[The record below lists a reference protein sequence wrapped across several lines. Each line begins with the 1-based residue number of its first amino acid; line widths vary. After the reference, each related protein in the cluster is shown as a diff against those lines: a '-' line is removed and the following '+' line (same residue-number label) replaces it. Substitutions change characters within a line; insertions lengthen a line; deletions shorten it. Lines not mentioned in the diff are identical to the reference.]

1 MEKNLN
7 IMAPTP
13 AVESNLHNQN
23 QQYNSLLN
31 TSNVQLTPSNL
42 FNSPIDMYKPNS
54 SMYYENNNNYFNP
67 YQVTSPMPRPNNNIN
82 NNINFNQINNNLSS
96 NQLSNLH
103 QKSNNILLNKDEHSS
118 NSNINT
124 NIYNNNTNFL
134 STEDE
139 IEKCKPQLQNIVSTA
154 DLCCKLELRKIA
166 LQAKNA
172 EYNPKRFAAVIM
184 RIRQPKTT
192 ALIFASGKMVCTGAK
207 SEQDS
212 RTAARTYA
220 KMISKLGYNVKFTN
234 FTIQNIVGSCGVNF
248 NISLEGLYASNGKH
262 CSYEPEL
269 FPGLIFKMVE
279 PKIVLLIFV
288 SGKIVLTGAKKK
300 EQIYEGFKIIYNLL
314 VKYKKDLNINNRI
327 SDSTQ

>member
-1 MEKNLN
+1 MNPH

-13 AVESNLHNQN
+13 QVESNIHNQN
-23 QQYNSLLN
+23 QTYSLLN
-31 TSNVQLTPSNL
+31 TSNVMHTPNNL
-42 FNSPIDMYKPNS
+42 FSYSPNDIYKQS
-54 SMYYENNNNYFNP
+54 SSFYYTENNNIQNNFYNP
-67 YQVTSPMPRPNNNIN
+67 YQATSPMIRQSNNFNTS
-82 NNINFNQINNNLSS
+82 FNQINNNLPSN

-103 QKSNNILLNKDEHSS
+103 HNTNNILINNTETSI
-118 NSNINT
+118 NSNLNTNQNT
-124 NIYNNNTNFL
+124 NILT
-134 STEDE
+134 TEDE

-166 LQAKNA
+166 LQARNA

-220 KMISKLGYNVKFTN
+220 KMISKLGYDVKFTN

-300 EQIYEGFKIIYNLL
+300 EQIYEGFRIIYNLL

-327 SDSTQ
+327 NEPAQ

>member
-1 MEKNLN
+1 MENNL
-7 IMAPTP
+7 ILASTP
-13 AVESNLHNQN
+13 AIELNLHNQN
-23 QQYNSLLN
+23 QYYNSLLN
-31 TSNVQLTPSNL
+31 TSNAQTPSNL
-42 FNSPIDMYKPNS
+42 FHSPIIA
-54 SMYYENNNNYFNP
+54 
-67 YQVTSPMPRPNNNIN
+67 NIN
-82 NNINFNQINNNLSS
+82 NLSNPYKIISPIPTDNKINFNQINNNLSS
-96 NQLSNLH
+96 NQLSNLA
-103 QKSNNILLNKDEHSS
+103 QNSNNILSNNDEQSS

-300 EQIYEGFKIIYNLL
+300 EQIYEGFRIIYNLL
-314 VKYKKDLNINNRI
+314 VKYKKKDIYINNRI
-327 SDSTQ
+327 NDA